1 MTEYQVID
9 SRDTVIRDGTIKLH
23 DEAGFDGMRRAG
35 KLAASILDAIV
46 PMMQPGVST
55 AEIDDKVR
63 ELMLAGGSVP
73 ATLGYRGYTHSCC
86 ISINHVVCHGIPNEK
101 TL

>member
-23 DEAGFDGMRRAG
+23 DEVGFDGMRRAG

-46 PMMQPGVST
+46 PMMQHEWVYP
-55 AEIDDKVR
+55 R
-63 ELMLAGGSVP
+63 
-73 ATLGYRGYTHSCC
+73 
-86 ISINHVVCHGIPNEK
+86 
-101 TL
+101 